1 MDCKLCGERDLP
13 LFYTQGDRD
22 QYRFYRCPRCRLVVY
37 DTSTGVSQE
46 KYVLHA
52 VDPAATPP
60 TSVRETGEPPGVVQ
74 VDRTMLAKSVAEVA
88 EIELAAAAGG
98 TVGVL
103 VPTKLLPDVR
113 QAVLERLPTEASGEP
128 LESPVSVLSV
138 HAAKGLEFDNV
149 VLVEPAVV
157 AAAGRNGLRD
167 LYVAMTRPTQRLTVV
182 HAEPLPPALHAL

>member
-1 MDCKLCGERDLP
+1 
-13 LFYTQGDRD
+13 
-22 QYRFYRCPRCRLVVY
+22 
-37 DTSTGVSQE
+37 
-46 KYVLHA
+46 
-52 VDPAATPP
+52 
-60 TSVRETGEPPGVVQ
+60 
-74 VDRTMLAKSVAEVA
+74 MLAKSVAEVA
-88 EIELAAAAGG
+88 EIELAAAGGG